1 MTVDGVVRPKW
12 RDLVIEDV
20 SDGSQRVNRINYEIC
35 VLQSLRERL
44 RSEEVWV
51 AGADRYRN
59 PDDDLPMDFAA
70 SCRVLRSAGAS
81 PRCAYV
87 H

>member
-1 MTVDGVVRPKW
+1 VTVDGVIRPKW

-44 RSEEVWV
+44 RSK
-51 AGADRYRN
+51 G
-59 PDDDLPMDFAA
+59 LG
-70 SCRVLRSAGAS
+70 CRRRSLS
-81 PRCAYV
+81 EPR
-87 H
+87 